1 MKKTGIITMYYKS
14 CNYGGLLQSY
24 ALINFIKKIG
34 FESEQIC
41 RPHVYNENLQR
52 PIPVKVSLLRLF
64 LRKSKNQTIKLIRWL
79 ILNFVSNKLLLR
91 QEKLEEFE
99 KSIPHSESIY
109 TRENISDTIDKYDCF
124 ITGSDQVWNM
134 SWYNKE
140 YFLDF
145 VPKTKQ
151 KISYAA
157 SMPNINLTNI
167 EKETIYKHLL
177 SFDDISTR
185 EENTA
190 SFLSDL
196 IGREVKHVLDPT
208 LLLDAKDWDKT
219 ATEYN
224 IEEKYIFCY
233 FLGND
238 RAYRNIVKRF
248 AKTLGL
254 KIATFPHLNQ
264 VKLNDVGFGDYRIY
278 DAGPAEFVYL
288 IKNAEY
294 VFTDSFHATVFSNLY
309 SVKHYVFSR
318 TGEKMDSRITDLLRM
333 FDNEN
338 RFLNVALESVDDY
351 IFKLK
356 DADVF
361 PKNALYEQKKE
372 FSQNYLKKNL
382 DKEKINNE
390 N

>member
-1 MKKTGIITMYYKS
+1 MKKIGIITMYYHNK
-14 CNYGGLLQSY
+14 NYGGLLQSY
-24 ALINFIKKIG
+24 ALVKVINKLGSK
-34 FESEQIC
+34 SEQIC
-41 RPHVYNENLQR
+41 RSHICGEA
-52 PIPVKVSLLRLF
+52 ISKESF
-64 LRKSKNQTIKLIRWL
+64 IKARKSKKFLGRIKVSISVRIKRLFEH
-79 ILNFVSNKLLLR
+79 FVSNKLLLR
-91 QEKLEEFE
+91 KEKLEEFE

-264 VKLNDVGFGDYRIY
+264 VKLNV
-278 DAGPAEFVYL
+278 L
-288 IKNAEY
+288 I
-294 VFTDSFHATVFSNLY
+294 
-309 SVKHYVFSR
+309 
-318 TGEKMDSRITDLLRM
+318 
-333 FDNEN
+333 
-338 RFLNVALESVDDY
+338 
-351 IFKLK
+351 
-356 DADVF
+356 
-361 PKNALYEQKKE
+361 
-372 FSQNYLKKNL
+372 
-382 DKEKINNE
+382 
-390 N
+390 